1 MKPQSAKA
9 KGRKLQQGICNLI
22 VSSFPELN
30 ADDVLSRSSGAGGVD
45 IMLSPLA
52 QIIFPVSTECKNTK
66 IKPGNEALEQAAYN
80 TYLNTVPVV
89 AWKPPRKGVED
100 TIAFLKYS
108 DLIKLVKL
116 LRNNVS

>member
-52 QIIFPVSTECKNTK
+52 
-66 IKPGNEALEQAAYN
+66 
-80 TYLNTVPVV
+80 
-89 AWKPPRKGVED
+89 
-100 TIAFLKYS
+100 
-108 DLIKLVKL
+108 
-116 LRNNVS
+116 